1 MQVANLGL
9 YGIALAVFGAIKA
22 KEYSDIVT
30 QVTEAKACSLQ
41 TKEIQAACLC
51 LLIRPSFLHL
61 TVPMDRVPVH
71 FHRMLLPGGLS
82 CWNQGA
88 YVRRS
93 MCLLSRRNGAGL
105 MDTYAVWIPIV
116 LSFFFFFF
124 CSLKSEPSCKKAARI
139 SWGYWFKKTLYYQV
153 ALLYMLA
160 RLITNVSQV
169 GIWSHVQSESFVS

>member
-51 LLIRPSFLHL
+51 LLIRPSFLHP

-93 MCLLSRRNGAGL
+93 MCLLSRRNDA
-105 MDTYAVWIPIV
+105 
-116 LSFFFFFF
+116 
-124 CSLKSEPSCKKAARI
+124 
-139 SWGYWFKKTLYYQV
+139 
-153 ALLYMLA
+153 
-160 RLITNVSQV
+160 
-169 GIWSHVQSESFVS
+169 

>member
-1 MQVANLGL
+1 
-9 YGIALAVFGAIKA
+9 
-22 KEYSDIVT
+22 
-30 QVTEAKACSLQ
+30 
-41 TKEIQAACLC
+41 
-51 LLIRPSFLHL
+51 
-61 TVPMDRVPVH
+61 
-71 FHRMLLPGGLS
+71 
-82 CWNQGA
+82 
-88 YVRRS
+88 
-93 MCLLSRRNGAGL
+93 

-116 LSFFFFFF
+116 LSFFFFFFFF